1 MLTENNSAI
10 DDIKAALK
18 RHCAELHKFRSWQ
31 DEMSQHHF
39 TLDSKVNT
47 LSFEM
52 RTKDARIKSLED
64 LVAEL
69 RSMVKGLQDRL
80 CHCTEGKGKGRA
92 EEEVKIEEVEE
103 NSLGL
108 DYASSN
114 EYYSPQVA
122 GELRLIEDV
131 PNRGVVGCCAKEPA
145 EVIEISDS
153 EADTIVE
160 NEVPIPIQ
168 VEHPLPSDRVV
179 HGQRATRSHCWD
191 INHPY
196 CCKSHF
202 LHGID
207 VRTNAGYTLAKRIE
221 RH

>member
-1 MLTENNSAI
+1 
-10 DDIKAALK
+10 
-18 RHCAELHKFRSWQ
+18 
-31 DEMSQHHF
+31 MSQHHF
-39 TLDSKVNT
+39 ALDTKVNS

-52 RTKDARIKSLED
+52 RAKDTRIESLED
-64 LVAEL
+64 SVAEL
-69 RSMVKGLQDRL
+69 RSMVEGMQDRL
-80 CHCTEGKGKGRA
+80 CHCAEEKGKGRA

-103 NSLGL
+103 NSMGL

-114 EYYSPQVA
+114 KYYSPQVA

-131 PNRGVVGCCAKEPA
+131 PNRGATGCCTKEPA

-153 EADTIVE
+153 EADTVVE

-168 VEHPLPSDRVV
+168 VERPLPSDRVV
-179 HGQRATRSHCWD
+179 RGQRATRSHCRD

-196 CCKSHF
+196 RRKSHF

-207 VRTNAGYTLAKRIE
+207 V
-221 RH
+221 